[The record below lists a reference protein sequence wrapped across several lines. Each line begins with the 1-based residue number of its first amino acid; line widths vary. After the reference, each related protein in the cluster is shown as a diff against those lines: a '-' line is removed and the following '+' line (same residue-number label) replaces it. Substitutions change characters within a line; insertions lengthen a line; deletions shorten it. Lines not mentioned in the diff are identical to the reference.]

1 MSIRSNQL
9 KSNIQTA
16 FAGGDA
22 QEYSKR
28 HERCDGTV
36 CSHNL
41 RPVTTLPVAA
51 APDITPRKPRER
63 PNAAMAKAPSV
74 PATGQLTHSHR

>member
-9 KSNIQTA
+9 KSIIRTA
-16 FAGGDA
+16 SASGDA
-22 QEYSKR
+22 QDYAKR

-41 RPVTTLPVAA
+41 RSVTTLPATA
-51 APDITPRKPRER
+51 APDITPRKPSER
-63 PNAAMAKAPSV
+63 ANAAMAKAPSA